1 MPQCCR
7 YGMMGAMGWWWLIG
21 LLVVVLLIAGIVA
34 LALRSSGP
42 RATAPLDEPREVL
55 RARFARGEISREE
68 YEERDALLSGRAKD
82 RAR

>member
-1 MPQCCR
+1 MPQCCG
-7 YGMMGAMGWWWLIG
+7 YEMMGAMGWWWLVG
-21 LLVVVLLIAGIVA
+21 LLVVVLLVTAIVA

-42 RATAPLDEPREVL
+42 RAAAPPDEPREVL

-68 YEERDALLSGRAKD
+68 YEERDALLSGRAKA